1 MKLTFRWY
9 GEGRDAVTL
18 QNIRQIPG
26 CTGLMGLLD
35 DKAAGLEK
43 SALWKRPEYL
53 SGR

>member
-9 GEGRDAVTL
+9 GEGRDSVTL

-35 DKAAGLEK
+35 DKAAGEV
-43 SALWKRPEYL
+43 WPEEEIKAYIDHVH
-53 SGR
+53 